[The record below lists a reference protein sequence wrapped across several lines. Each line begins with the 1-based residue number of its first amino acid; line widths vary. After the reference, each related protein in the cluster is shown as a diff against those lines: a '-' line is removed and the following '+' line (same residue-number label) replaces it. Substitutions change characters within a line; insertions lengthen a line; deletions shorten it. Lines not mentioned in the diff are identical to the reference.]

1 MQQEY
6 FSQEVNRRGTLSV
19 KWNPKAIKGI
29 AATEEAE
36 PFWVADMDFLVPPE
50 VVEKATESA
59 KSGVYGYPY
68 VEDKEAIFCSWAER
82 RHAWKVE
89 CRDVVICPGMLT
101 SIALLTELLT
111 SEGDGVIVP
120 LPAYQPFVRIVRNL
134 NRKLMAWPLLYSE
147 VNHRFSLDW
156 EAFEELCKHAKL
168 LIFCSPH
175 NPSGL
180 VFTEEELTKLSRI
193 AKQHEVAIISDEI
206 HADLSFKA
214 HHPLLPIATEVG
226 CTAVTCMAP
235 SKTFNIAGEHFSVS
249 LFSDDKL
256 RLAFMR
262 RLDQLY
268 LGGNSF
274 FSTTIALTAYEEGG
288 PWLKDLL
295 PYLQENIAFME
306 EFFKESLPSL
316 TFIKPEAS
324 FIAFIDCTAI
334 ISLVEK
340 DALAFPELYD
350 EKKSPNG
357 GLLSRFFGL
366 RAKVALNDGTW
377 FGGEPYR
384 AFVRFNYGTKR
395 EKIASALQRMESA
408 VLFLEEQYGNK

>member
-1 MQQEY
+1 MQQNY
-6 FSQEVNRRGTLSV
+6 FSQKVDRRGTLSV

-36 PFWVADMDFLVPPE
+36 PFWVADMDFLAPPE
-50 VVEKATESA
+50 VVKAA
-59 KSGVYGYPY
+59 QQAAASGVYGYPY
-68 VEDKEAIFCSWAER
+68 AEGKEALFCSWAEK
-82 RHAWKVE
+82 RHTWKLE
-89 CRDVVICPGMLT
+89 CKNVVISPGMLT
-101 SIALLTELLT
+101 SIAVLTELLT
-111 SEGDGVIVP
+111 NEGDGILVP

-134 NRKLMAWPLLYSE
+134 KRKLIAWPLLYDRQ
-147 VNHRFSLDW
+147 NHRFSLDW
-156 EAFEELCKHAKL
+156 DLFEALCKQAKL

-180 VFTEEELTKLSRI
+180 TFSEEELQRVSRI
-193 AKQHEVAIISDEI
+193 AAKHRVAIISDEI

-214 HHPLLPIATEVG
+214 HHPLLPIATEAG

-274 FSTTIALTAYEEGG
+274 FSTTLTLKAYESGE
-288 PWLKDLL
+288 PWLKELL
-295 PYLQENIAFME
+295 VYLQQNIAFME
-306 EFFKESLPSL
+306 EFLKERLPKL
-316 TFIKPEAS
+316 AFIKPEAS
-324 FIAFIDCTAI
+324 FIAFIDCSAI
-334 ISLVEK
+334 VSLVEQ
-340 DALAFPELYD
+340 DALAFPDLYD
-350 EKKSPNG
+350 EKRSPNG

-366 RAKVALNDGTW
+366 RAGVALNDGSW
-377 FGGEPYR
+377 FGDDYGS
-384 AFVRFNYGTKR
+384 FVRFNYGTRK
-395 EKIASALQRMESA
+395 EKVASALERMERA
-408 VLFLEEQYGNK
+408 IKFLEETYIR